1 MKKIFL
7 ISFILLFYV
16 LNILLIFFSTQDAN
30 LRISGILTATFIYVL
45 VFYLSIKLLRKSA
58 RLVNILFLNVIILIV
73 MQGLINFDYFSKESK
88 DENRVLADFPKL
100 SPFHE
105 DFAEKTDRYIDD
117 RVGMRIQAGK
127 AHSYIAKNDYDFNQ
141 RVVEGRDGWL
151 FYNDENDDYDYFSG
165 IKKFKQENIEKV
177 INAIKENK
185 EFCDKNGIKL
195 IIAIPPNKSTVYPEY
210 YNKYINKVGGN
221 NNYIK
226 FKQELDKSLPKT
238 DIVFLYA
245 SLMDGKKNGLM
256 YYKKGSHWTSMGAYT
271 AYQEISNIIEKY
283 YPKYVRIADNETKKC
298 NKLVDVDLSYINKSF
313 KENSDEKIEG
323 ICPNFKEEILK
334 LKYTD
339 GGRIE
344 SNIKA
349 YGDISAPKILLIHD
363 SFMVE
368 LGPFIE
374 KKASKISSIWYTG
387 MSFDN
392 IKDEILKI
400 KPDIIIWEKVERSWY
415 K

>member
-1 MKKIFL
+1 M
-7 ISFILLFYV
+7 
-16 LNILLIFFSTQDAN
+16 
-30 LRISGILTATFIYVL
+30 
-45 VFYLSIKLLRKSA
+45 
-58 RLVNILFLNVIILIV
+58 
-73 MQGLINFDYFSKESK
+73 
-88 DENRVLADFPKL
+88 
-100 SPFHE
+100 
-105 DFAEKTDRYIDD
+105 EK
-117 RVGMRIQAGK
+117 A
-127 AHSYIAKNDYDFNQ
+127 
-141 RVVEGRDGWL
+141 
-151 FYNDENDDYDYFSG
+151 
-165 IKKFKQENIEKV
+165 
-177 INAIKENK
+177 
-185 EFCDKNGIKL
+185 
-195 IIAIPPNKSTVYPEY
+195 
-210 YNKYINKVGGN
+210 
-221 NNYIK
+221 
-226 FKQELDKSLPKT
+226 LPKT

>member
-16 LNILLIFFSTQDAN
+16 LNILLIFFSTQEAN

-127 AHSYIAKNDYDFNQ
+127 AYSYIAKNDYDFNQ

-177 INAIKENK
+177 IKTIKENK
-185 EFCDKNGIKL
+185 EFCDKNGMKL

-210 YNKYINKVGGN
+210 YNRYVNKVDN
-221 NNYIK
+221 SNNYL
-226 FKQELDKSLPKT
+226 ELRKIINENFNIPLIMPLEHLIEGKEEYQLYYKT
-238 DIVFLYA
+238 DT
-245 SLMDGKKNGLM
+245 
-256 YYKKGSHWTSMGAYT
+256 HWTRAGAYLFYKDIAKNIKKMDNT
-271 AYQEISNIIEKY
+271 YNLVPENMVEKNENKDKFFGDLRRMSKKFENESYYDTGYTEINTKY
-283 YPKYVRIADNETKKC
+283 DN
-298 NKLVDVDLSYINKSF
+298 L
-313 KENSDEKIEG
+313 
-323 ICPNFKEEILK
+323 LK
-334 LKYTD
+334 LENKD
-339 GGRIE
+339 
-344 SNIKA
+344 
-349 YGDISAPKILLIHD
+349 DIITVKGYNQLGPKVLFIHD
-363 SFMVE
+363 SFFEYMEPFFEYGVSG
-368 LGPFIE
+368 LGSLWVYESDF
-374 KKASKISSIWYTG
+374 KKYK
-387 MSFDN
+387 
-392 IKDEILKI
+392 KEILKF
-400 KPDIIIWEKVERSWY
+400 KPDIIVWERLERYWM